1 MGVRRLID
9 DCCTTGAR
17 LMPLPEALEIIDR
30 DIVPVTAVETV
41 PLWAALGRVLAEDVT
56 AALSLPRVPNSAM
69 DGYAVRTADM
79 TANAETV
86 LPVTGRQAA
95 GRPLEGTAVPG
106 GAVRI
111 FTGAPMPAGFDAVIM
126 QEEATLLEDGACVRL
141 PLASRRA

>member
-95 GRPLEGTAVPG
+95 AAHWRERPYQAGRCASSP
-106 GAVRI
+106 
-111 FTGAPMPAGFDAVIM
+111 APPCLRVS
-126 QEEATLLEDGACVRL
+126 T
-141 PLASRRA
+141 P